1 MVSVLYMLG
10 MDFPVFRC
18 FEPLWSKRAWERR
31 CQTFRCQVGLAS
43 FLEVDCFARF
53 DFYGRISNRAKRP
66 MLRGYGTSVKQCLS
80 RGKTGCFGSEHSHD
94 LINHIGFSNRAKFD
108 GGRRMMPLSD
118 TLDYPNR
125 ILESAMRKRRIN
137 GNSELWVRNAYRF
150 RCRYGYSERGEISP
164 AMEVVIHLPK
174 SAASTPC
181 DSRNMTFA
189 YVASNV
195 MSPEPM
201 APARAIASL
210 TS

>member
-1 MVSVLYMLG
+1 
-10 MDFPVFRC
+10 
-18 FEPLWSKRAWERR
+18 
-31 CQTFRCQVGLAS
+31 
-43 FLEVDCFARF
+43 
-53 DFYGRISNRAKRP
+53 
-66 MLRGYGTSVKQCLS
+66 MLRGYGTSAKQCLS
-80 RGKTGCFGSEHSHD
+80 RGKIGCFGPEHSHD
-94 LINHIGFSNRAKFD
+94 LINHIGFPNRAKFD

-164 AMEVVIHLPK
+164 AMEVDIHLPK

-201 APARAIASL
+201 APARAMASL